1 MLYPAGSAVG
11 FWHEVVGFKVVT
23 AKQAIAACGL
33 APPVWTSP
41 VVGRCPGSA
50 TPVLVGLVCPLPL
63 GREGPPLVVP
73 LFPHC
78 LPDNLLN
85 EFSSEMVFWGL
96 YLEWH

>member
-1 MLYPAGSAVG
+1 MWTGPAGLDPAVR
-11 FWHEVVGFKVVT
+11 W
-23 AKQAIAACGL
+23 
-33 APPVWTSP
+33 
-41 VVGRCPGSA
+41 GRCPGSA
-50 TPVLVGLVCPLPL
+50 AVLVGLVCPLPL
-63 GREGPPLVVP
+63 GGEGPPLVVP